1 MTAIEKMTDMT
12 VCPQEEN
19 QDSVNMIR
27 ETMRMTAAIRKTVT
41 MKSTGGK
48 EVGDIPKDLFKKLNM
63 MLSSN
68 TSSATVLPT
77 YIEKQ

>member
-1 MTAIEKMTDMT
+1 
-12 VCPQEEN
+12 
-19 QDSVNMIR
+19 
-27 ETMRMTAAIRKTVT
+27 MTAAIRKTVT

>member
-1 MTAIEKMTDMT
+1 MTAIEKMTDMA

-68 TSSATVLPT
+68 TSSAMVLPT